1 MALIGKPFQDYVKNQ
16 VAQRQESLGEGF
28 GGTNTPRK
36 LNTLNVYNSSTP
48 WMRLA
53 SAVSITKPTEDSP
66 GISVYQQILDS
77 GLFDG
82 FGENSWKETE
92 LAKNFVLQGTPN
104 NSRGNGNPSG
114 VNSPSKKNLEAAYG
128 FGYGSSQINSEQ
140 GYVPPP
146 GITNIDF
153 EYKNDGALAFATVSI
168 KAFSATQ
175 FSMIDILYM
184 RPGYTCLL
192 EFGHSMYH
200 NNKGELINFSPSFT
214 SPFGYLFNPDSSPS
228 YTKMAEKIQD
238 EKSKH
243 HGNYE
248 GFFAR
253 IMKFNWK
260 FNMDGSYDIT
270 VKLAGLG
277 SVITSLKTN
286 IPKMT
291 TTPSTFN
298 SDFEPKAFA
307 NSKERKEFKAETEE
321 AKAFVISDAME
332 SQLNFELYAFFADK
346 IKYKDSDASAF
357 EYLGVPDTNL
367 ESVGF
372 DVEMVEIPIENIT
385 KSYTISHGLVKF
397 DVADFGRT
405 KFSPITLIKFGVFL
419 SMLQKICNITD
430 EEGKNSLIQFEM
442 VNDIS
447 QGIEKQKELD
457 DTFIVTYPG
466 NFSSNPNKCLIKYE
480 DYTYDLSP
488 NLSLPKDTTI
498 NLELTRLDSGGANNA
513 IKKLPNPS
521 RAMRLSDVYI
531 NINFISEVLRNLRGA
546 DPEAENDV
554 DVSIMDLLKGI
565 LSGVNTSLGGLN
577 NFRVVFSEV
586 TSQIQ
591 FLSEVPGITQE
602 IDSSSEPLSILNTY
616 GFDTTTP
623 ELEGGSF
630 VTSVD
635 INSELTDQ
643 MATQISIGAQNNS
656 NTINGNSTSFSI
668 YSKGLID
675 TLMKVKKSP
684 LESEVST
691 IPPFVV
697 SPEVQESLDEQAEE
711 NRKALNYD
719 GTDASLNIDPRT
731 LNFPQ
736 YDIQD
741 TEDLFDDLGLEFPT
755 GSSSTTAPTVTG
767 PTQEYID
774 KINTIFTESEFLFTF
789 NEVYNFREFDETSYI
804 SGLEKVSLSISS
816 LMTGESTRNKKSPAP
831 FFLPFNMSLEMRG
844 LGGIRIFDAFS
855 INGKGLPLSYDPKS
869 IKLIVKSLSH
879 TVSLDGWKTKISTLP
894 QPIFDI
900 DSTPTPPS
908 TNNSSISF
916 DVSGARKNLNYK
928 GEKLDYDPAPIINPT
943 HIGAKRAENTP
954 VFKARKLNLRPITSP
969 SKIFALAKKGK
980 LTLIGDA
987 TTNTNFT
994 KGSANLAS
1002 VKLLNNKY
1010 YLEPKA
1016 AQQFKKWTD
1025 ELNTNGIPWRCT
1037 SAVRFGKN
1045 TGGGPHGFGIAVDF
1059 GNLWR
1064 VVKGSHAPST
1074 NVPGRKTKIYE
1085 DIATAG
1091 AKYGWYNPWR
1101 LSDIRGDYD
1110 EIWHFE
1116 YWGPA

>member
-1 MALIGKPFQDYVKNQ
+1 MALIGKPFHDYVKNQ
-16 VAQRQESLGEGF
+16 VTQRQDSLGEGF
-28 GGTNTPRK
+28 GGTNTSRK
-36 LNTLNVYNSSTP
+36 LKTLNVYNSSTP

-66 GISVYQQILDS
+66 GISVYQQILNS

-82 FGENSWKETE
+82 FGENVWGGRE
-92 LAKNFVLQGTPN
+92 LARNFVLQGAPN
-104 NSRGNGNPSG
+104 TAKAG
-114 VNSPSKKNLEAAYG
+114 VNIATAATDTTAAIPNDAGKAYG

-146 GITNIDF
+146 GVTSIDF

-192 EFGHSMYH
+192 EFGHSMYY

-214 SPFGYLFNPDSSPS
+214 SPFGYLFNPDTSSS
-228 YTKMAEKIQD
+228 YTKMAEKIQK
-238 EKSKH
+238 EKKKH
-243 HGNYE
+243 DGNYE

-298 SDFEPKAFA
+298 SDFEPKPFA
-307 NSKERKEFKAETEE
+307 DVEERKKFKAAAEE
-321 AKAFVISDAME
+321 VKAFVISDAME

-346 IKYKDSDASAF
+346 VKYQDSKASVF
-357 EYLGVPDTNL
+357 EYFGVPDTNYP
-367 ESVGF
+367 SVGY
-372 DVEMVEIPIENIT
+372 DVEMVDIPIENKK
-385 KSYTISHGLVKF
+385 KSYIISHGVVKF
-397 DVADFGRT
+397 DVADMGGT
-405 KFSPITLIKFGVFL
+405 KYSPTTLIKFGVFL

-430 EEGKNSLIQFEM
+430 GEGKNSLIQFEM

-466 NFSSNPNKCLIKYE
+466 NFSSNPNKCLIKYD
-480 DYTYDLSP
+480 DYDYSLSP
-488 NLSLPKDTTI
+488 NLRLPIDTTI
-498 NLELTRLDSGGANNA
+498 NLELSRLDNSGANNA
-513 IKKLPNPS
+513 IQKLPNPS

-546 DPEAENDV
+546 DPEAENYV

-565 LSGVNTSLGGLN
+565 LSGVNTCLGGLN
-577 NFRVVFSEV
+577 NFRVVFSEE

-591 FLSEVPGITQE
+591 FLSEVPGVTQE
-602 IDSSSEPLSILNTY
+602 IDSPSKSLSILNTY

-623 ELEGGSF
+623 KLEGGSF

-656 NTINGNSTSFSI
+656 NTINGNAASFSI
-668 YSKGLID
+668 YNKGLID
-675 TLMKVKKSP
+675 TLMEVKKSP
-684 LESEVST
+684 LEDETSP
-691 IPPFVV
+691 IPPPFVP
-697 SPEVQESLDEQAEE
+697 SPEVQAALDDLA
-711 NRKALNYD
+711 ASAP
-719 GTDASLNIDPRT
+719 ASLNFDGTEASMNIVDPA
-731 LNFPQ
+731 
-736 YDIQD
+736 
-741 TEDLFDDLGLEFPT
+741 DLVFPT
-755 GSSSTTAPTVTG
+755 PTPTPSTTTTPTTT
-767 PTQEYID
+767 PTTTTTPSPSPTSPSLSQEYID

-816 LMTGESTRNKKSPAP
+816 LMTGESTNNSQSPAP

-879 TVSLDGWKTKISTLP
+879 TVSLDGWKTKIATLP
-894 QPIFDI
+894 QPIFNI
-900 DSTPTPPS
+900 DSTPPPPPP
-908 TNNSSISF
+908 TSSPTFTSGEGGYPTDEDWSARDTSKDVPGADGSF
-916 DVSGARKNLNYK
+916 DALIYILTNPNDGFIAIEEGFLPNAEYDVNAYRLGHGTDTLTAADGSITKVTATSTVTRVGATRDLVRRVRDGFYPKVLGRLNSR
-928 GEKLDYDPAPIINPT
+928 GVDFSL
-943 HIGAKRAENTP
+943 
-954 VFKARKLNLRPITSP
+954 
-969 SKIFALAKKGK
+969 
-980 LTLIGDA
+980 
-987 TTNTNFT
+987 
-994 KGSANLAS
+994 
-1002 VKLLNNKY
+1002 
-1010 YLEPKA
+1010 LEPSVQVVFIDIAYNYGTLFYDYINAYISGGK
-1016 AQQFKKWTD
+1016 QGLIN
-1025 ELNTNGIPWRCT
+1025 ELNRRAAIPGQTASR
-1037 SAVRFGKN
+1037 R
-1045 TGGGPHGFGIAVDF
+1045 
-1059 GNLWR
+1059 
-1064 VVKGSHAPST
+1064 
-1074 NVPGRKTKIYE
+1074 RKEI
-1085 DIATAG
+1085 
-1091 AKYGWYNPWR
+1091 KYLQKYN
-1101 LSDIRGDYD
+1101 
-1110 EIWHFE
+1110 
-1116 YWGPA
+1116 

>member
-1 MALIGKPFQDYVKNQ
+1 MALIGKPFHDYVKNQ
-16 VAQRQESLGEGF
+16 VTQRQDSLGEGF
-28 GGTNTPRK
+28 GGTNTSRK
-36 LNTLNVYNSSTP
+36 LKTLNVYNSSTP

-66 GISVYQQILDS
+66 GISVYQQILNS

-82 FGENSWKETE
+82 FGENVWGGRE
-92 LAKNFVLQGTPN
+92 LARNFVLQGAPN
-104 NSRGNGNPSG
+104 TAKAG
-114 VNSPSKKNLEAAYG
+114 VNIATAATDTTAAIPNDAGKAYG

-146 GITNIDF
+146 GVTSIDF

-192 EFGHSMYH
+192 EFGHSMYY

-214 SPFGYLFNPDSSPS
+214 SPFGYLFNPDTSSS
-228 YTKMAEKIQD
+228 YTKMAEKIQK
-238 EKSKH
+238 EKKKH
-243 HGNYE
+243 DGNYE

-298 SDFEPKAFA
+298 SDFEPKPFA
-307 NSKERKEFKAETEE
+307 DVEERKKFKAAAEE
-321 AKAFVISDAME
+321 VKAFVISDAME

-346 IKYKDSDASAF
+346 VKYQDSKASVF
-357 EYLGVPDTNL
+357 EYFGVPDTNYP
-367 ESVGF
+367 SVGY
-372 DVEMVEIPIENIT
+372 DVEMVDIPIENKK
-385 KSYTISHGLVKF
+385 KSYIISHGVVKF
-397 DVADFGRT
+397 DVADMGGT
-405 KFSPITLIKFGVFL
+405 KYSPTTLIKFGVFL

-430 EEGKNSLIQFEM
+430 GEGKNSLIQFEM

-466 NFSSNPNKCLIKYE
+466 NFSSNPNKCLIKYD
-480 DYTYDLSP
+480 DYDYSLSP
-488 NLSLPKDTTI
+488 NLRLPIDTTI
-498 NLELTRLDSGGANNA
+498 NLELSRLDNSGANNA
-513 IKKLPNPS
+513 IQKLPNPS

-546 DPEAENDV
+546 DPEAENYV

-565 LSGVNTSLGGLN
+565 LSGVNTCLGGLN
-577 NFRVVFSEV
+577 NFRVVFSEE

-591 FLSEVPGITQE
+591 FLSEVPGVTQE
-602 IDSSSEPLSILNTY
+602 IDSPSKSLSILNTY

-623 ELEGGSF
+623 KLEGGSF

-668 YSKGLID
+668 YNKGLID
-675 TLMKVKKSP
+675 TLMEVKKSP
-684 LESEVST
+684 LEDETSP
-691 IPPFVV
+691 IPPPFVP
-697 SPEVQESLDEQAEE
+697 SPEVQAALDDLA
-711 NRKALNYD
+711 ASAP
-719 GTDASLNIDPRT
+719 ASLNFDGTEASMNIVDPA
-731 LNFPQ
+731 
-736 YDIQD
+736 
-741 TEDLFDDLGLEFPT
+741 DLVFPT
-755 GSSSTTAPTVTG
+755 PTPTPSTTTTPTTT
-767 PTQEYID
+767 PTTTTTPSPSPTSPSLSQEYID

-816 LMTGESTRNKKSPAP
+816 LMTGESTNNSQSPAP

-879 TVSLDGWKTKISTLP
+879 TVSLDGWKTKIATLP
-894 QPIFDI
+894 QPIFNI
-900 DSTPTPPS
+900 DSTPPPPPP
-908 TNNSSISF
+908 TSSPTFTSGEGGYPTDEDWSARDTSKDVPGADGSF
-916 DVSGARKNLNYK
+916 DALIYILTNPNDGFIAIEEGFLPNAEYDVNAYRLGHGTDTLTAADGSITKVTATSTVTRVGATRDLVRRVRDGFYPKVLGRLNSR
-928 GEKLDYDPAPIINPT
+928 GVDFSL
-943 HIGAKRAENTP
+943 
-954 VFKARKLNLRPITSP
+954 
-969 SKIFALAKKGK
+969 
-980 LTLIGDA
+980 
-987 TTNTNFT
+987 
-994 KGSANLAS
+994 
-1002 VKLLNNKY
+1002 
-1010 YLEPKA
+1010 LEPSVQVVFIDIAYNYGTLFYDYINAYISGGK
-1016 AQQFKKWTD
+1016 QGLIN
-1025 ELNTNGIPWRCT
+1025 ELNRRAAIPGQTASR
-1037 SAVRFGKN
+1037 R
-1045 TGGGPHGFGIAVDF
+1045 
-1059 GNLWR
+1059 
-1064 VVKGSHAPST
+1064 
-1074 NVPGRKTKIYE
+1074 RKEI
-1085 DIATAG
+1085 
-1091 AKYGWYNPWR
+1091 KYLQKYN
-1101 LSDIRGDYD
+1101 
-1110 EIWHFE
+1110 
-1116 YWGPA
+1116 